1 MRSLNNIKTNK
12 TMRKLFFI
20 LCMAIC
26 SVCLTS
32 CGDDDKGSSSG
43 GSSSGGGSSTDGSGS
58 TIVDGVHVNPRK
70 LLTLDLY
77 NQDKSDNSIHFA
89 MSYDSKGRL
98 SKIKMTNGELTTE
111 LVDIDYDLKVLS
123 CYFDINGPYR
133 YSYGT
138 ESLPYRFPFS
148 LNKYGFISRISNCEF
163 SYNDAGYLT
172 DVNAVED
179 VWTFAYSEGEIIKY
193 MAETLKTGNVLI
205 YYAYYG
211 EKDGELYFTVNST
224 NKSYKRNSWSLRDWR
239 TVSSLILY
247 HAGLFGN
254 ISKHSQNLSAYSN
267 KGAVIEQSNSNNKVT
282 VHCSFKIE

>member
-1 MRSLNNIKTNK
+1 
-12 TMRKLFFI
+12 MRKLFFI

-32 CGDDDKGSSSG
+32 CGGSDDKTSSSG

-77 NQDKSDNSIHFA
+77 KQDKTDEKIHFA

-98 SKIKMTNGELTTE
+98 SKINATYGEWSNE
-111 LVDIDYDLKVLS
+111 LLNIDYDLKVLS
-123 CYFDINGPYR
+123 CYFDINEPYR
-133 YSYGT
+133 YPYGT

-193 MAETLKTGNVLI
+193 MAETLKTGNLLI

-224 NKSYKRNSWSLRDWR
+224 NKSYKRNYWSPNDWR
-239 TVSSLILY
+239 TVSALILY

>member
-1 MRSLNNIKTNK
+1 
-12 TMRKLFFI
+12 MRKLFFM
-20 LCMAIC
+20 LCMTIC
-26 SVCLTS
+26 CVCLTS
-32 CGDDDKGSSSG
+32 CGGGDDNGSSSG
-43 GSSSGGGSSTDGSGS
+43 GSSTNGGSSSGGGSGS

-77 NQDKSDNSIHFA
+77 KQDKTDENIHFA

-98 SKIKMTNGELTTE
+98 SKVNVTTGEWSTE
-111 LVDIDYDLKVLS
+111 LLNIDYDLKVLS
-123 CYFDINGPYR
+123 CYFDINEPYR
-133 YSYGT
+133 YSYGSG
-138 ESLPYRFPFS
+138 SLPYGFPFS
-148 LNKYGFISRISNCEF
+148 LNKFGFISRISNCEF

-224 NKSYKRNSWSLRDWR
+224 NKSYKRNNWSLNDLR
-239 TVSSLILY
+239 TVSALILY

-254 ISKHSQNLSAYSN
+254 ISKHCKNLPAYSN
-267 KGAVIEQSNSNNKVT
+267 KGAVIEQTNNNNNTT

>member
-1 MRSLNNIKTNK
+1 
-12 TMRKLFFI
+12 
-20 LCMAIC
+20 
-26 SVCLTS
+26 
-32 CGDDDKGSSSG
+32 
-43 GSSSGGGSSTDGSGS
+43 
-58 TIVDGVHVNPRK
+58 
-70 LLTLDLY
+70 
-77 NQDKSDNSIHFA
+77 
-89 MSYDSKGRL
+89 
-98 SKIKMTNGELTTE
+98 MTNPLNFHSF
-111 LVDIDYDLKVLS
+111 LKTL
-123 CYFDINGPYR
+123 
-133 YSYGT
+133 
-138 ESLPYRFPFS
+138 
-148 LNKYGFISRISNCEF
+148 ISNCEF

-193 MAETLKTGNVLI
+193 MAETLKTGNLLI

-224 NKSYKRNSWSLRDWR
+224 NKSYKRNYWSPNDWR

-267 KGAVIEQSNSNNKVT
+267 KGAVIEQSDINNKVT

>member
-1 MRSLNNIKTNK
+1 
-12 TMRKLFFI
+12 MRKLFFM
-20 LCMAIC
+20 LCMTIC
-26 SVCLTS
+26 CVCLTS

-98 SKIKMTNGELTTE
+98 SKINATYGEWSNE
-111 LVDIDYDLKVLS
+111 LLNIDYDLKVLS
-123 CYFDINGPYR
+123 CYFDINEPYR
-133 YSYGT
+133 YSYGSG
-138 ESLPYRFPFS
+138 SLPYGFPFS
-148 LNKYGFISRISNCEF
+148 LNKFGFISRISNCEF

-224 NKSYKRNSWSLRDWR
+224 NKSYKRNNWSLNDLR
-239 TVSSLILY
+239 TVSALILY

-254 ISKHSQNLSAYSN
+254 ISKHCRNLSAYSN
-267 KGAVIEQSNSNNKVT
+267 KGAVIEQSNSNNNTT